1 MNSNHK
7 IAITTAT
14 GLLLATLN
22 ASATEPP
29 IGNIGQGYVTLSGSG
44 STFIA
49 PLVKQWIDDYQ
60 KLHQKVNIGY
70 DVVGS
75 GEGVRRFVAGTVDFA
90 ASDGGMT
97 DAQVAEVSRGA
108 RFIPATIGGVVLAY
122 NIQGIKAGLKL
133 GRDVYADI
141 FSGKIQT
148 WDDHRIKATNPGLP
162 LPHENIV
169 LVVRQ
174 DSSGTTFAFTN
185 HLSAVSRE
193 WRQGPGVG
201 TDIDW
206 PGNAM
211 AAKGNEGVAARV
223 KISEGSIGYM
233 EYGFAKRLNLPM
245 AALQNL
251 AGQFVAPDATNI
263 AKVFDDEVNQM
274 PVDLRLFVPDPSGQG
289 DYPIASFSWL
299 ILYGDYT
306 DTAKGSTLK
315 DFVRFGLSQGQK
327 ESSRLGYVPL
337 PEIVSGLAQKA
348 VDTVQTSHGKV
359 PYER

>member
-7 IAITTAT
+7 IAIAAVAA
-14 GLLLATLN
+14 LLLATMN
-22 ASATEPP
+22 VSATEPAAR
-29 IGNIGQGYVTLSGSG
+29 IAGQDYQTLSGAG

-49 PLVKQWIDDYQ
+49 PLVKRWIDDYQ
-60 KLHQKVNIGY
+60 KIHPNISIDY
-70 DVVGS
+70 HVIGS

-97 DAQVAEVSRGA
+97 DAQVAQVNRGV

-122 NIQGIKAGLKL
+122 NIRGIKGGLKL
-133 GRDVYADI
+133 ERDVYPDI

-148 WDDHRIKATNPGLP
+148 WDDPRIKAANPNLT
-162 LPHENIV
+162 LPHESIV
-169 LVVRQ
+169 PVVRQ

-193 WRQGPGVG
+193 WQQGPGVG

-223 KISEGSIGYM
+223 KISEGSIGYV
-233 EYGFAKRLNLPM
+233 EYGFATRLNLPM

-251 AGQFVAPDATNI
+251 AGQFVAPDAKNI

-274 PVDLRLFVPDPSGQG
+274 PADLRLFVPDPSGQG
-289 DYPIASFSWL
+289 VYPIASFSWL

-306 DTAKGSTLK
+306 DAAKGTALK
-315 DFVRFGLSQGQK
+315 DFVRFGLTQGQK

-348 VDTVQTSHGKV
+348 VDTVHISH
-359 PYER
+359 

>member
-1 MNSNHK
+1 MNSNYT
-7 IAITTAT
+7 ITITAVSA
-14 GLLLATLN
+14 LLLATLN
-22 ASATEPP
+22 VSATE
-29 IGNIGQGYVTLSGSG
+29 GTARVVGQDKQTLTGAG

-60 KLHQKVNIGY
+60 KIYPQISIDYQVI
-70 DVVGS
+70 GS

-97 DAQVAEVSRGA
+97 DAQIAHVGKGV

-122 NIQGIKAGLKL
+122 NIRGIKAGLKL

-148 WDDHRIKATNPGLP
+148 WDDPRIKATNSDLP
-162 LPHENIV
+162 LPHENIIP
-169 LVVRQ
+169 VVRQ

-185 HLSAVSRE
+185 HLGAVSRE

-206 PGNAM
+206 PGTAM
-211 AAKGNEGVAARV
+211 VAKGNEGVAARV

-245 AALQNL
+245 SALQNL
-251 AGQFVAPDATNI
+251 AGQFVAPEPANI
-263 AKVFDDEVNQM
+263 AKVFEDEVNQM
-274 PVDLRLFVPDPSGQG
+274 PTDLRLFVPDPSGQD

-306 DTAKGSTLK
+306 DTAKGTALK
-315 DFVRFGLSQGQK
+315 DFVHFGLTQGQK

-348 VDTVQTSHGKV
+348 LDTVHIS
-359 PYER
+359 Y